1 MTTTAE
7 HTDLDRIRFFIDGEW
22 VDPRGS
28 DTHRALE
35 AATGE
40 PLGTAALGTDADI
53 DAAVK
58 AARRARCRCTP
69 SSSRPFRWRKS
80 GPASPARRSYAASRS
95 GSWARSRRGTTP
107 RC

>member
-40 PLGTAALGTDADI
+40 PLGTAALVISAPGRSYPDCAVAEPAVSTFAAATTT
-53 DAAVK
+53 AAVMPRMS
-58 AARRARCRCTP
+58 ALMRCL
-69 SSSRPFRWRKS
+69 
-80 GPASPARRSYAASRS
+80 
-95 GSWARSRRGTTP
+95 P
-107 RC
+107 RFI